1 MTTTKEQRRLRQEE
15 RAVERIFYGHLQQ
28 PGSLAG
34 SAKVLKRYVPP
45 NVTQKVVRRF
55 LPGQDA
61 YTMHRPTRHR
71 FERRRTYSKG
81 IDDLFQADICDM
93 TNVTSH
99 NNSYRYML
107 TCIDVFSKFSWV
119 VPLRT
124 KSGREVTEAFESR
137 ILSNRKCRMLQ
148 TDKGTEF
155 LNNACQSMLARNNI
169 HFYTSEND
177 DIKAAVVERFN
188 RTLKERIY
196 RYFTRSNTRR
206 YLDVIDDIVHS
217 YNNTYHRSIGMAPS
231 QVDAD
236 NEDDVRKRLYP
247 PKPKKFVWKLN
258 VGDTVRI
265 SVRRRVFRKAY
276 VGNWSEELFT
286 VSARHATQPVT
297 YAVIDTTEEPIKGRF
312 YEQELQ
318 KLTKPTDDHYYAI
331 EKILKTRRRNTDGR
345 REYYVR
351 WRGYPKSFD
360 SWTDVVK
367 ALDLVHHQRQH
378 RRRRRRRS

>member
-1 MTTTKEQRRLRQEE
+1 
-15 RAVERIFYGHLQQ
+15 
-28 PGSLAG
+28 
-34 SAKVLKRYVPP
+34 
-45 NVTQKVVRRF
+45 
-55 LPGQDA
+55 
-61 YTMHRPTRHR
+61 
-71 FERRRTYSKG
+71 
-81 IDDLFQADICDM
+81 
-93 TNVTSH
+93 
-99 NNSYRYML
+99 
-107 TCIDVFSKFSWV
+107 
-119 VPLRT
+119 
-124 KSGREVTEAFESR
+124 
-137 ILSNRKCRMLQ
+137 MLQ

-155 LNNACQSMLARNNI
+155 LNNTCQSMLARNNI

-177 DIKAAVVERFN
+177 DIKVAVVERFN

-297 YAVIDTTEEPIKGRF
+297 YTVIDTTEEPIKGRF

-318 KLTKPTDDHYYAI
+318 KVTKPTDDHYYAI